1 MGDIIWL
8 ASYPKSGNTW
18 MRTFLHNL
26 LMNRKEP
33 ADINELNKFCLGE
46 DKAEFYNHF
55 DPRPLST
62 LTEEEIAALRPK
74 VHELLTQA
82 FPDNV
87 FVKTH
92 SILGKSKE
100 VDFITMELTAGAIY
114 MLRNPLD
121 VAISFAHHFGLTIDQ
136 SIENIGNESNA
147 TPTTDL
153 NALQLWSSWSTNVKS
168 WTRKPV
174 SGLHVVR
181 VQLFTWMRTFLHN
194 LLMNRKEPVDINELN
209 KFCLGEDKAEYY
221 NHFDPRP
228 LSTLTEEEVLALRP
242 KVHELLT
249 QAFPDNVFVK
259 THSILGESKEIPFI
273 TMELTAGAIYM
284 LRNPLDVAI
293 SYAHHFGLTK
303 AFRTNMK
310 GTFWAWVTSSGSPL
324 IPSPGTLGC
333 GPFFTTC

>member
-26 LMNRKEP
+26 FMNRKEP
-33 ADINELNKFCLGE
+33 VDINELNKFCLGE
-46 DKAEFYNHF
+46 DKAEYYNHF

-62 LTEEEIAALRPK
+62 LTEEEISALRPK

-181 VQLFTWMRTFLHN
+181 YEDLKSQPFRAFGAVAKFLGLNPPRERLRRAIANSSFKTLKAQEDERGFLERSEHTRFF
-194 LLMNRKEPVDINELN
+194 RK
-209 KFCLGEDKAEYY
+209 GGAGQW
-221 NHFDPRP
+221 R
-228 LSTLTEEEVLALRP
+228 EVLSDDQIKRI
-242 KVHELLT
+242 VSDHRE
-249 QAFPDNVFVK
+249 Q
-259 THSILGESKEIPFI
+259 
-273 TMELTAGAIYM
+273 MERFDYV
-284 LRNPLDVAI
+284 P
-293 SYAHHFGLTK
+293 
-303 AFRTNMK
+303 
-310 GTFWAWVTSSGSPL
+310 SGY
-324 IPSPGTLGC
+324 
-333 GPFFTTC
+333 